1 MIEETKQ
8 ATMAMDALAHAM
20 QEAGERIEQAI
31 GDGQTCVIVVGDSFR
46 LRVYNSAGGNHDAAI
61 ELLKR
66 AAVALRGGR

>member
-8 ATMAMDALAHAM
+8 PMDGLAKAM
-20 QEAGERIEQAI
+20 ENAGTLIELAI
-31 GDGQTCVIVVGDSFR
+31 GDAQTCVIVVGDSFR